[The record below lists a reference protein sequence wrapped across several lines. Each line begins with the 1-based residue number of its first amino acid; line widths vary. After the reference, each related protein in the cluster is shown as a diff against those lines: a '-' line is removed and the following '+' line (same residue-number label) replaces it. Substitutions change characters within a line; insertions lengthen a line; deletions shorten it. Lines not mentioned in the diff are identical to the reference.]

1 MSTLLL
7 IRHGQ
12 ASYGAANY
20 DVLSERGRTQ
30 ASRLGA
36 HLAAVRQ
43 PIDAL
48 YTGPLERQRDTAT
61 LLRHAA
67 IAGGSTMPDV
77 ETIAELAEYDA
88 FNIIQRFLPRLADD
102 SPELRPLV
110 DGTAGNDALRLIDRA
125 FDLAVKAWSR
135 GDLTHAEIESYEAF
149 TARVRTGLDR
159 VLGAHGGGQTVAVVS
174 SGGPISI
181 TVGLALGLGPDA
193 AMAIGR
199 AIRNASVTELRWRS
213 RGFAWRPGDFS
224 LYGFNHVPHLEADPD
239 LVTYR

>member
-20 DVLSERGRTQ
+20 DVLSERGRDQ
-30 ASRLGA
+30 ARRLGSYFA
-36 HLAAVRQ
+36 SIRQ

-61 LLRHAA
+61 LVRDAA
-67 IAGGSTMPDV
+67 TAGGATVPAV
-77 ETIAELAEYDA
+77 ELVPELAEYDA

-102 SPELRPLV
+102 APELRPLV
-110 DGTAGNDALRLIDRA
+110 DGTAGNDAMRLLDRA
-125 FDLAVKAWSR
+125 FELAVTAWSR
-135 GDLTHAEIESYEAF
+135 GDLTHDAIESYDAF
-149 TARVRTGLDR
+149 TARVRAGLDR
-159 VLGAHGGGQTVAVVS
+159 VLTAHGGGQTVAVVS

-193 AMAIGR
+193 TMAIGR

-213 RGFAWRPGDFS
+213 RGFAWRPGEFS
-224 LYGFNHVPHLEADPD
+224 LYGFNHVPHLEAEPG

>member
-1 MSTLLL
+1 LSTLLL

-20 DVLSERGRTQ
+20 DVLSELGRVQ
-30 ASRLGA
+30 AAKLGA
-36 HLAAVRQ
+36 YLAAIKKPV
-43 PIDAL
+43 DAL
-48 YTGPLERQRDTAT
+48 YTGPLERQRDTAS
-61 LLRHAA
+61 LLRDAA
-67 IAGGSTMPDV
+67 LAGGAVVPAI
-77 ETIAELAEYDA
+77 EQIAELAEYDA
-88 FNIIQRFLPRLADD
+88 FNIIQRFLPRLAEDA
-102 SPELRPLV
+102 PELRPLL

-135 GDLTHAEIESYEAF
+135 GHLTHEAIESYEDF
-149 TARVRTGLDR
+149 TARVRAGLER

-193 AMAIGR
+193 TMAIGR

-224 LYGFNHVPHLEADPD
+224 LYGFNHVPHLEAEPD